1 MATITTKLTTS
12 GNSKAVRLPQVLLRM
27 SRLGDIVELEAKSG
41 QIIIRNSK
49 NPRAG
54 WRELIEADLKANE
67 PLNAPDAFDDLSAA
81 GSDGLDEAPWDGISF
96 EQWCTDHGHG
106 KQ

>member
-27 SRLGDIVELEAKSG
+27 SRLGDIVELEATSG
-41 QIIIRNSK
+41 QIVIRNSK
-49 NPRAG
+49 DPRAG
-54 WRELIEADLKANE
+54 WRELIEAGVKANG
-67 PLNAPDAFDDLSAA
+67 PFNKSDAFDDLSAA
-81 GSDGLDEAPWDGISF
+81 GSDGLDDIPWDGISF